1 LKDHAGGRF
10 RVVSQ
15 LSHGSLADVYLCRL
29 VGVAGF
35 EKDVVVKRIVAE
47 HAADPH
53 FVELFLEEARVVAR
67 LEHPNVVEVY
77 ESGVEDGQPYIAME
91 YIRGVDLVQIIA
103 RAHQEGRPAYQLL
116 AAIMAGV
123 SDGLAYAHGAL
134 DGDGEHLGLVH
145 RDIRPL
151 HIIVSFEGIPKLLE
165 FGMAT
170 ARGRLSRAHSA
181 VFRESLRYMAP
192 EQISQGQVD
201 QRADV
206 FGLGATLYELTTGRN
221 PFGAEGDPEVQVLD
235 RILNGIFPRPTEIV
249 PGYPPALEDIVL
261 SALQPEVHQRCPSA
275 AELRDRLMTF
285 VEAEGQPADAR
296 QIAGWL
302 RRLFPD
308 PTRPDP
314 TPSPRMFDR
323 TPPPPLGLPPA
334 RPARPFLQA
343 QMAPVRPPQAS
354 PPGRAFKWT
363 ALGALAVALAVGV
376 WGLGRRPPPAA
387 LVLAPAPA
395 LRQASRAYLEAAQDL
410 IADRRY
416 GGARELLVKAE
427 GLDPDAQPRLRQL
440 RRQIDEAL
448 ARGEPASPAPPP
460 PPVVEATPAPAP
472 PAEPAR
478 PPSARH
484 KGRSR
489 EMAAAE
495 RRGRGGRAHGKRKG
509 DDAAAELESPFTPP
523 APLPLVTSIV
533 DAGHLARVCQQVEE
547 ALAARAGVP
556 ADYARGI
563 TATLRQR
570 VAAGAKVYP
579 SAMYSFV
586 IRQHA
591 AGRDRATV
599 SAALAAAQAEGSL
612 H

>member
-15 LSHGSLADVYLCRL
+15 LGHGSLADVYLCRL

-91 YIRGVDLVQIIA
+91 YIRGLDLVQIIP
-103 RAHQEGRPAYQLL
+103 RAHQDGRPPYQLL

-134 DGDGEHLGLVH
+134 DGDGERLGLVH
-145 RDIRPL
+145 RDVRPL
-151 HIIVSFEGIPKLLE
+151 HIVVSFEGIPKLLE

-181 VFRESLRYMAP
+181 VFKESLRYMAP

-221 PFGAEGDPEVQVLD
+221 PFGAEADPEVEVLD
-235 RILNGIFPRPTEIV
+235 RILNGVFPRPSQIN

-261 SALQPEVHQRCPSA
+261 SALQPEAHQRCPSA
-275 AELRDRLMTF
+275 AELRDRLMAY

-334 RPARPFLQA
+334 RPTRPFLQT
-343 QMAPVRPPQAS
+343 QMAAS
-354 PPGRAFKWT
+354 RAVPPPGRVFMWT
-363 ALGALAVALAVGV
+363 AMAALAVALAVGL

-387 LVLAPAPA
+387 MMLAPAPA
-395 LRQASRAYLEAAQDL
+395 LRQASRAYLDAAQDL
-410 IADRRY
+410 LGDKRY
-416 GGARELLVKAE
+416 AGARELLAKAE

-440 RRQIDEAL
+440 RRQIDEAM
-448 ARGEPASPAPPP
+448 ARGEPISPAAPPS
-460 PPVVEATPAPAP
+460 PVVEAIPEPAP
-472 PAEPAR
+472 PAEAAR
-478 PPSARH
+478 PATSRH
-484 KGRSR
+484 KGRGR
-489 EMAAAE
+489 DVAAAE

-509 DDAAAELESPFTPP
+509 DEATAELESPFST

-533 DAGHLARVCQQVEE
+533 DSAHLARMCQQVED
-547 ALAARAGVP
+547 ALIARAGLP

-563 TATLRQR
+563 TMTLRQR
-570 VAAGAKVYP
+570 VSAGAKVYP

-599 SAALAAAQAEGSL
+599 SAALVAAQAEGSL
-612 H
+612 R